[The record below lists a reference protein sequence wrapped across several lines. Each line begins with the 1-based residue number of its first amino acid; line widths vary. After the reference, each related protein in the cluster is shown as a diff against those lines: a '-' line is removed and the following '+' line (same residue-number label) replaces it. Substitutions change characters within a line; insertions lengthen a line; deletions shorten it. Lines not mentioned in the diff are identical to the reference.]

1 MTSDK
6 PDLTLYVRD
15 YCMYCNRVLR
25 TADELGIRL
34 EVRNI
39 WQEPEFEKELVG
51 ATGRSTVPVLR
62 IDQTDGTE
70 RWMPESSDIVRY
82 LQTEISSTA

>member
-1 MTSDK
+1 MTSNA

-25 TADELGIRL
+25 TADELGINL

-39 WQEPEFEKELVG
+39 WQEPDFEKELVA
-51 ATGRSTVPVLR
+51 ATGRTTVPVLK
-62 IDQTDGTE
+62 IGQSDGAD
-70 RWMPESSDIVRY
+70 RWMPESSDIVQY
-82 LQTEISSTA
+82 LQTEISSST